1 MFNKRNPMK
10 YFSGSV
16 FARLPL
22 YKLIA
27 GGSAAVLTTSI
38 GLGVFAAS
46 FTPAPLPEATP
57 TPVPTQEPVATATP
71 TPTPEPAKEL
81 LVDVS
86 VVQQDVGVQLYTL
99 AEQTQETAE
108 AAAPEDEEEQ
118 TPEKLPL
125 LGVEAT
131 ITLTDAEGQSAD
143 YALDTETG
151 TALAED
157 VDPGEYTVEVQPI
170 EGYLLPERTTVTVE
184 EKVVYKADVE
194 AVKDKIVQASEVNE
208 SAEDSAVNT
217 AGAAPI
223 VNEVTDTVQYAESS
237 TESTGT
243 TTTYTAKLSSSGYLL
258 LQDGTETPYLP
269 VYKDG
274 TQELIGAKRDANYT
288 GTRNMSV
295 WLPGAADSIVNL
307 GGTRRTMAMAH
318 RTDDGAQEVM
328 PLDENTPAPSLN
340 AEGDTVTVTPPAEDS
355 VSEPQVTPEP
365 TAAPTPA
372 PTATPTPAPTAA
384 PTPAPTATPTPAPTA
399 TPTPA
404 PTATPTPAPTAT
416 PTPAP
421 TATPA
426 PTVTPTP
433 TPTVTPTPVPT
444 EEPTDPTASFPDE
457 IEASAL
463 AGYGFDVSSTEKTEY
478 VYTGW
483 QEIDGV
489 TYYYDPATHQPVTGN
504 QVIQGNVY
512 TFGADGALNRT
523 SRGIDVSK
531 FQGTIDWNAV
541 KADGITFAI
550 IRCGYRG
557 YGTGALV
564 EDSTY
569 RRNIQGAINAGLRV
583 GVYFY
588 SQAINEAEAV
598 EEASMV
604 LSLVSGYSLPLGVY
618 YDTESVAGG
627 RANAI
632 SAAQRTACAVA
643 FCETIRNAGYQA
655 GVYSY
660 ASWFYNALNF
670 ANISKY
676 NIWIAQYRDTLSFNY
691 KYNIWQ
697 YTGSG
702 RVNGISTAVD
712 MNIG

>member
-10 YFSGSV
+10 YFSGNA

-22 YKLIA
+22 YKLVA
-27 GGSAAVLTTSI
+27 GSSAVVLTASI

-46 FTPAPLPEATP
+46 FVPGQLPEATP
-57 TPVPTQEPVATATP
+57 TPEPVVTATP
-71 TPTPEPAKEL
+71 APTPTATPVPDIEL
-81 LVDVS
+81 LADIS
-86 VVQQDVGVQLYTL
+86 VIQQDVGVQLYTM
-99 AEQTQETAE
+99 EQTTAE
-108 AAAPEDEEEQ
+108 SAQ
-118 TPEKLPL
+118 TPSPTPSGESDGEEASGKIPL
-125 LGVEAT
+125 TGVAAT
-131 ITLTDAEGQSAD
+131 VTLTDSEGKTTD
-143 YALDTETG
+143 YAVDTENG

-157 VDPGEYTVEVQPI
+157 VEPGDYTVTIQPI
-170 EGYLLPERTTVTVE
+170 EGYVVPESTTVTVA
-184 EKVVYKADVE
+184 EKVVYKADVN
-194 AVKDKIVQASEVNE
+194 AVKDKIMQSSQVNE

-223 VNEVTDTVQYAESS
+223 AEEVTDTVQYADSAKE
-237 TESTGT
+237 EKGRT
-243 TTTYTAKLSSSGYLL
+243 TVYTAKLSSSGHLL
-258 LQDGTETPYLP
+258 FTDGSESPYLP

-274 TQELIGAKRDANYT
+274 TQELTGAQRDPNVSTNSA
-288 GTRNMSV
+288 MSV

-307 GGTRRTMAMAH
+307 GSTGRTMSMAH
-318 RTDDGAQEVM
+318 RTSEGTASSDASLLDSGESTPTPEATVSPAPEQSPAPQEST
-328 PLDENTPAPSLN
+328 TPAP
-340 AEGDTVTVTPPAEDS
+340 TT
-355 VSEPQVTPEP
+355 TPEP
-365 TAAPTPA
+365 TAAPTPE
-372 PTATPTPAPTAA
+372 PTVTPEPTPEVTATPTP
-384 PTPAPTATPTPAPTA
+384 TPTPAPTA
-399 TPTPA
+399 TPTPT
-404 PTATPTPAPTAT
+404 PEVTATP
-416 PTPAP
+416 
-421 TATPA
+421 
-426 PTVTPTP
+426 
-433 TPTVTPTPVPT
+433 VPSQ
-444 EEPTDPTASFPDE
+444 DPTAGWPDA
-457 IEASAL
+457 IEASKL
-463 AGYGFDVSSTEKTEY
+463 AEYKFDVTATEKIEY

-483 QEIDGV
+483 QEIDGA
-489 TYYYDPATHQPVTGN
+489 TYYYDPATHEAVTGN
-504 QVIQGNVY
+504 QVIQGDVY

-523 SRGIDVSK
+523 ARGIDVSK
-531 FQGTIDWNAV
+531 FQGNIDWNAV

-569 RRNIQGAINAGLRV
+569 RKNIQGAINAGLKV

-632 SAAQRTACAVA
+632 SANERTACAVA
-643 FCETIRNAGYQA
+643 FCETIRNAGYKA

-676 NIWIAQYRDTLSFNY
+676 NTWIAQYRDTLSFNY

>member
-10 YFSGSV
+10 YFSGNA

-22 YKLIA
+22 YKLVA
-27 GGSAAVLTTSI
+27 GGSAAVLTASI

-46 FTPAPLPEATP
+46 FTPVPAPE
-57 TPVPTQEPVATATP
+57 ATP
-71 TPTPEPAKEL
+71 TPTPEPVATPTPTPEPTPEPDVEL
-81 LVDVS
+81 LADVS

-99 AEQTQETAE
+99 AEQTEESAAE
-108 AAAPEDEEEQ
+108 LQATPGAKDGED

-125 LGVEAT
+125 TGVEAT
-131 ITLTDAEGQSAD
+131 VTLTDSEGETAD
-143 YALDTETG
+143 YAVDTETG

-157 VDPGEYTVEVQPI
+157 VDPGEYTVTVQPI
-170 EGYLLPERTTVTVE
+170 EGYLVPESTTVTVQ

-194 AVKDKIVQASEVNE
+194 AVKDKIVQANQVNE

-223 VNEVTDTVQYAESS
+223 AEEVTDTVQYAESAAEEKGK
-237 TESTGT
+237 TV
-243 TTTYTAKLSSSGYLL
+243 TYTAKLSSSGHLML
-258 LQDGTETPYLP
+258 SDGSETAYLP

-274 TQELIGAKRDANYT
+274 TQELVGAKRDGGYAPNS
-288 GTRNMSV
+288 NMSL
-295 WLPGAADSIVNL
+295 WLPGAADSIVTL
-307 GGTRRTMAMAH
+307 GNTGRTMQMAH
-318 RTDDGAQEVM
+318 RTDDGTQLLAEGEASPAPSDSGSETVATPTPEVT
-328 PLDENTPAPSLN
+328 PIPTPTVAPTPEVAPTPTPTVAPTPEVTATPTPVPTEAPTPVPTATPAP
-340 AEGDTVTVTPPAEDS
+340 TPAP
-355 VSEPQVTPEP
+355 TPV
-365 TAAPTPA
+365 PTPA
-372 PTATPTPAPTAA
+372 PTATPVPTAA
-384 PTPAPTATPTPAPTA
+384 PTATPS
-399 TPTPA
+399 
-404 PTATPTPAPTAT
+404 
-416 PTPAP
+416 
-421 TATPA
+421 
-426 PTVTPTP
+426 
-433 TPTVTPTPVPT
+433 
-444 EEPTDPTASFPDE
+444 DPTAGWPDE

-463 AGYGFDVSSTEKTEY
+463 AGYGFDVTSTEKVEY

-489 TYYYDPATHQPVTGN
+489 TYYYDPVTHEPVTGN
-504 QVIQGNVY
+504 QVIQGDVY

-531 FQGTIDWNAV
+531 FQGVIDWNAV

-569 RRNIQGAINAGLRV
+569 RQNIQGAINAGLKV

-632 SAAQRTACAVA
+632 SAAERTACAVA
-643 FCETIRNAGYQA
+643 FCETIRNAGYKA

-702 RVNGISTAVD
+702 RVNGINTAVD

>member
-10 YFSGSV
+10 YFSGNA

-22 YKLIA
+22 YKLVA
-27 GGSAAVLTTSI
+27 GGSAAVLTASI

-46 FTPAPLPEATP
+46 FTPMAAPEPTPEPTPAPVVTP
-57 TPVPTQEPVATATP
+57 TPTP
-71 TPTPEPAKEL
+71 EPTPEPAKEL
-81 LVDVS
+81 LADVS

-99 AEQTQETAE
+99 AEQTEE
-108 AAAPEDEEEQ
+108 SAA
-118 TPEKLPL
+118 TPEPTPQDDQGEETSDKVPL

-131 ITLTDAEGQSAD
+131 ITLTDGEGQTTD

-157 VDPGEYTVEVQPI
+157 VDPGEYTVTVQPI
-170 EGYLLPERTTVTVE
+170 EGYLVPESTTVTVQ

-194 AVKDKIVQASEVNE
+194 AVKEKIVQASEVNE

-223 VNEVTDTVQYAESS
+223 AEEVTDTVQYAESDKQ
-237 TESTGT
+237 ETGK
-243 TTTYTAKLSSSGYLL
+243 TTTYTAKLSSSGHLL
-258 LQDGTETPYLP
+258 LKDGTETAYLP

-274 TQELIGAKRDANYT
+274 TQELIGAKRDSSYAPNSA
-288 GTRNMSV
+288 MSV

-307 GGTRRTMAMAH
+307 GSTGRTMSMAH
-318 RTDDGAQEVM
+318 RTDANPEVVM
-328 PLDENTPAPSLN
+328 LEETASPAP
-340 AEGDTVTVTPPAEDS
+340 AESG
-355 VSEPQVTPEP
+355 SET
-365 TAAPTPA
+365 TTPA
-372 PTATPTPAPTAA
+372 PTAEQTATPAPTQEPTPVPTPEATPTPAPT
-384 PTPAPTATPTPAPTA
+384 PE
-399 TPTPA
+399 
-404 PTATPTPAPTAT
+404 
-416 PTPAP
+416 
-421 TATPA
+421 
-426 PTVTPTP
+426 
-433 TPTVTPTPVPT
+433 VTPTPVPT
-444 EEPTDPTASFPDE
+444 QAPTPAPTPVPTPEVTPTPVPTQTPTPTPVVTPAPTPNDPTASFPEE

-463 AGYGFDVSSTEKTEY
+463 EGYGFDVISSEKTEY

-483 QEIDGV
+483 QEIDGA
-489 TYYYDPATHQPVTGN
+489 TYYYDPATHEPVTGN
-504 QVIQGNVY
+504 QVIQGDVY

-569 RRNIQGAINAGLRV
+569 RRNIQGAINAGLKV

-627 RANAI
+627 RANSI
-632 SAAQRTACAVA
+632 SAAERTACAVA
-643 FCETIRNAGYQA
+643 FCETIRNAGYRA

-676 NIWIAQYRDTLSFNY
+676 NIWIAQYRDTLSFSY

>member
-1 MFNKRNPMK
+1 M
-10 YFSGSV
+10 
-16 FARLPL
+16 
-22 YKLIA
+22 
-27 GGSAAVLTTSI
+27 
-38 GLGVFAAS
+38 
-46 FTPAPLPEATP
+46 
-57 TPVPTQEPVATATP
+57 
-71 TPTPEPAKEL
+71 
-81 LVDVS
+81 S

-99 AEQTQETAE
+99 AEQTEE
-108 AAAPEDEEEQ
+108 SAA
-118 TPEKLPL
+118 TPEPTPQDDQGEETSDKVPL

-131 ITLTDAEGQSAD
+131 ITLTDGEGQTTD

-157 VDPGEYTVEVQPI
+157 VDPGEYTVTVQPI
-170 EGYLLPERTTVTVE
+170 EGYLVPESTTVTVQ

-194 AVKDKIVQASEVNE
+194 AVKEKIVQASEVNE

-223 VNEVTDTVQYAESS
+223 AEEVTDTVQYAESDKQ
-237 TESTGT
+237 ETGK
-243 TTTYTAKLSSSGYLL
+243 TTTYTAKLSSSGHLL
-258 LQDGTETPYLP
+258 LKDGTETAYLP

-274 TQELIGAKRDANYT
+274 TQELIGAKRDSSYAPNSA
-288 GTRNMSV
+288 MSV

-307 GGTRRTMAMAH
+307 GSTGRTMSMAH
-318 RTDDGAQEVM
+318 RTDANPEVVM
-328 PLDENTPAPSLN
+328 LEETASPAP
-340 AEGDTVTVTPPAEDS
+340 AESG
-355 VSEPQVTPEP
+355 SET
-365 TAAPTPA
+365 TTPA
-372 PTATPTPAPTAA
+372 PTAEQTATPAPPQEPTPVPTPEATPTPAPT
-384 PTPAPTATPTPAPTA
+384 PE
-399 TPTPA
+399 
-404 PTATPTPAPTAT
+404 
-416 PTPAP
+416 
-421 TATPA
+421 
-426 PTVTPTP
+426 
-433 TPTVTPTPVPT
+433 VTPTPVPT
-444 EEPTDPTASFPDE
+444 QAPTPTPTPVPTPEVTPTPVPTQTPTPTPVVTPAPTPNDPTASFPEE

-463 AGYGFDVSSTEKTEY
+463 EGYGFDVTSSEKTEY

-483 QEIDGV
+483 QEIDGA
-489 TYYYDPATHQPVTGN
+489 TYYYDPATHEPVTGN
-504 QVIQGNVY
+504 QVIQGDVY

-569 RRNIQGAINAGLRV
+569 RRNIQGAINAGLKV

-627 RANAI
+627 RANSI
-632 SAAQRTACAVA
+632 SAAERTACAVA
-643 FCETIRNAGYQA
+643 FCETIRNAGYRA

-676 NIWIAQYRDTLSFNY
+676 NIWIAQYRDTLSFSY

>member
-10 YFSGSV
+10 YFSGNA

-22 YKLIA
+22 YKLVA
-27 GGSAAVLTTSI
+27 GSSAVVLTASI

-46 FTPAPLPEATP
+46 FVPGQAPEATP
-57 TPVPTQEPVATATP
+57 TPEPVVTATP
-71 TPTPEPAKEL
+71 TPSPTPEPDVEL
-81 LVDVS
+81 LADIS
-86 VVQQDVGVQLYTL
+86 VIQQDVGVQLYTM
-99 AEQTQETAE
+99 
-108 AAAPEDEEEQ
+108 EEQ
-118 TPEKLPL
+118 TAENAQTPSPTPSDAAGADETKESLMEGKIPL
-125 LGVEAT
+125 VGVAAT
-131 ITLTDAEGQSAD
+131 VTLTDSEGEATD
-143 YALDTETG
+143 YAVDIETG
-151 TALAED
+151 TALAEE
-157 VDPGEYTVEVQPI
+157 VEPGEYTVTIQPI
-170 EGYLLPERTTVTVE
+170 EGYIVPESTTVTVE
-184 EKVVYKADVE
+184 EKVVYQADVD
-194 AVKDKIVQASEVNE
+194 AVKDKIMQSSQVNE

-217 AGAAPI
+217 AGSAPI
-223 VNEVTDTVQYAESS
+223 AEEVTDTVQYAESAKEEKS
-237 TESTGT
+237 RT
-243 TTTYTAKLSSSGYLL
+243 TVYTAKLSSSGHLL
-258 LQDGTETPYLP
+258 FNDGQESPYLP

-274 TQELIGAKRDANYT
+274 TQELTGATRDSGYT
-288 GTRNMSV
+288 GYSAMSV

-307 GGTRRTMAMAH
+307 GGTSRTMSMAH
-318 RTDDGAQEVM
+318 RTDDGAMVLE
-328 PLDENTPAPSLN
+328 
-340 AEGDTVTVTPPAEDS
+340 EGNGS
-355 VSEPQVTPEP
+355 
-365 TAAPTPA
+365 
-372 PTATPTPAPTAA
+372 TATPNPETTPTAE
-384 PTPAPTATPTPAPTA
+384 PSPSTE
-399 TPTPA
+399 
-404 PTATPTPAPTAT
+404 
-416 PTPAP
+416 
-421 TATPA
+421 
-426 PTVTPTP
+426 P
-433 TPTVTPTPVPT
+433 TPTVTPTPEPTATPTPTPTATPIVTPTATPTPTPSQTATPVPT
-444 EEPTDPTASFPDE
+444 EAPTPTPAKDPTADWPST
-457 IEASAL
+457 IEASKL
-463 AGYGFDVSSTEKTEY
+463 AEYNFAVTSTEKIEY

-483 QEIDGV
+483 QQIDGV
-489 TYYYDPATHQPVTGN
+489 TYYYDPVTHEPVTGN
-504 QVIQGNVY
+504 QVIQGDVY

-523 SRGIDVSK
+523 ARGIDVSK

-569 RRNIQGAINAGLRV
+569 RQNIQGAINAGLKV

-643 FCETIRNAGYQA
+643 FCETIRNAGYKA

>member
-10 YFSGSV
+10 YFSGNA

-22 YKLIA
+22 YKLVA
-27 GGSAAVLTTSI
+27 GSSAVVLTASI

-46 FTPAPLPEATP
+46 FVPGQAPEATP
-57 TPVPTQEPVATATP
+57 TPEPVVTATP
-71 TPTPEPAKEL
+71 TPSPTPEPDVEL
-81 LVDVS
+81 LADIS
-86 VVQQDVGVQLYTL
+86 VIQQDVGVQLYTM
-99 AEQTQETAE
+99 
-108 AAAPEDEEEQ
+108 EEQ
-118 TPEKLPL
+118 TAENAQTPSPTPSDAAGADETEESLMEGKIPL
-125 LGVEAT
+125 VGVAAT
-131 ITLTDAEGQSAD
+131 VTLTDSEGEATD
-143 YALDTETG
+143 YAVDTETG
-151 TALAED
+151 TALAEE
-157 VDPGEYTVEVQPI
+157 VEPGEYTVTIQPI
-170 EGYLLPERTTVTVE
+170 EGYIVPESTTVTVE
-184 EKVVYKADVE
+184 EKVVYQADVD
-194 AVKDKIVQASEVNE
+194 AVKDKIMQSSQVNE

-217 AGAAPI
+217 AGSAPI
-223 VNEVTDTVQYAESS
+223 AEEVTDTVQYAESAKEEKS
-237 TESTGT
+237 RT
-243 TTTYTAKLSSSGYLL
+243 TVYTAKLSSSGHLL
-258 LQDGTETPYLP
+258 FNDGQESPYLP

-274 TQELIGAKRDANYT
+274 TQELTGATRDSGYT
-288 GTRNMSV
+288 GYSAMSV

-307 GGTRRTMAMAH
+307 GGTSRTMSMAH
-318 RTDDGAQEVM
+318 RTDDGAMVLE
-328 PLDENTPAPSLN
+328 
-340 AEGDTVTVTPPAEDS
+340 EGNGS
-355 VSEPQVTPEP
+355 
-365 TAAPTPA
+365 
-372 PTATPTPAPTAA
+372 TATPNPETTPTAE
-384 PTPAPTATPTPAPTA
+384 PSPSTE
-399 TPTPA
+399 
-404 PTATPTPAPTAT
+404 
-416 PTPAP
+416 
-421 TATPA
+421 
-426 PTVTPTP
+426 P
-433 TPTVTPTPVPT
+433 TPTVTPTPEPTATPTPTPTATPTVTPTATPTPTPSQTATPVPT
-444 EEPTDPTASFPDE
+444 EAPTPTPAKDPTADWPST
-457 IEASAL
+457 IEASKL
-463 AGYGFDVSSTEKTEY
+463 AEYNFAVTSTEKIEY

-483 QEIDGV
+483 QQIDGV
-489 TYYYDPATHQPVTGN
+489 TYYYDPVTHEPVTGN
-504 QVIQGNVY
+504 QVIQGDVY

-523 SRGIDVSK
+523 ARGIDVSK

-569 RRNIQGAINAGLRV
+569 RQNIQGAINAGLKV

-632 SAAQRTACAVA
+632 SAAQRTACALA
-643 FCETIRNAGYQA
+643 FCETIRNAGYKA

>member
-10 YFSGSV
+10 YFSGSA

-22 YKLIA
+22 YKLVA
-27 GGSAAVLTTSI
+27 GGSAAVLTASI

-46 FTPAPLPEATP
+46 FVPGPAPEATP
-57 TPVPTQEPVATATP
+57 TPAPVATPTATP
-71 TPTPEPAKEL
+71 EPTPEPDIEL
-81 LVDVS
+81 LADIS
-86 VVQQDVGVQLYTL
+86 VIQQDVGVQLYTL
-99 AEQTQETAE
+99 PDQTAE
-108 AAAPEDEEEQ
+108 SAQ
-118 TPEKLPL
+118 TPSPTPEEDGEDTDMTGKIPL
-125 LGVEAT
+125 TGVEAT
-131 ITLTDAEGQSAD
+131 VTLTDAEGEATD
-143 YALDTETG
+143 YAVDTETG

-157 VDPGEYTVEVQPI
+157 VEPGDYTVTVQPI
-170 EGYLLPERTTVTVE
+170 EGYVVPESATVTVE
-184 EKVVYKADVE
+184 EKVVYKADVD
-194 AVKDKIVQASEVNE
+194 AVKDKILQSSQVNE

-217 AGAAPI
+217 AGSAPI
-223 VNEVTDTVQYAESS
+223 AEEVTDTVQYAESS
-237 TESTGT
+237 KEEKGRV
-243 TTTYTAKLSSSGYLL
+243 TTYTAKLSSSGHLL
-258 LQDGTETPYLP
+258 LSNGSESPYLP
-269 VYKDG
+269 IYKDG
-274 TQELIGAKRDANYT
+274 TKELTGAKRDSGYT
-288 GTRNMSV
+288 GYSTMSV
-295 WLPGAADSIVNL
+295 WMPGAADSIVLL
-307 GGTRRTMAMAH
+307 GENGRTMSMAH
-318 RTDDGAQEVM
+318 RTDDGAAV
-328 PLDENTPAPSLN
+328 L
-340 AEGDTVTVTPPAEDS
+340 AEGEETQASPTPEVTPSAEPTP
-355 VSEPQVTPEP
+355 EVTPEP
-365 TAAPTPA
+365 T
-372 PTATPTPAPTAA
+372 PTATPTPTPSPTA
-384 PTPAPTATPTPAPTA
+384 TPTPTPAPTA

-404 PTATPTPAPTAT
+404 PTATPTPAPTQ
-416 PTPAP
+416 AP
-421 TATPA
+421 TATPN
-426 PTVTPTP
+426 
-433 TPTVTPTPVPT
+433 
-444 EEPTDPTASFPDE
+444 DPTAGWPNE

-463 AGYGFDVSSTEKTEY
+463 AGYGFDVTSTEKIEY
-478 VYTGW
+478 IYTGW
-483 QEIDGV
+483 QEIDGA
-489 TYYYDPATHQPVTGN
+489 TYYYDPVTHEPVTGN
-504 QVIQGNVY
+504 QVIQGDVY

-523 SRGIDVSK
+523 ARGIDVSK

-569 RRNIQGAINAGLRV
+569 RRNIQGAINAGLKV

-632 SAAQRTACAVA
+632 SATQRTACAVA
-643 FCETIRNAGYQA
+643 FCETIRNAGYKA

>member
-10 YFSGSV
+10 YFSGNA

-22 YKLIA
+22 YKLVA
-27 GGSAAVLTTSI
+27 GSSAVVLTASI

-46 FTPAPLPEATP
+46 FVPGQAPEATP
-57 TPVPTQEPVATATP
+57 TPEPVVTATP
-71 TPTPEPAKEL
+71 TPSPTPEPDVEL
-81 LVDVS
+81 LADIS
-86 VVQQDVGVQLYTL
+86 VIQQDVGVQLYTM
-99 AEQTQETAE
+99 
-108 AAAPEDEEEQ
+108 EEQ
-118 TPEKLPL
+118 TAENAQTPSPTPSDAAGADETEESLMEGKIPL
-125 LGVEAT
+125 VGVAAT
-131 ITLTDAEGQSAD
+131 VTLTDSEGEATD
-143 YALDTETG
+143 YAVDTETG
-151 TALAED
+151 TALAEE
-157 VDPGEYTVEVQPI
+157 VEPGEYTVTIQPI
-170 EGYLLPERTTVTVE
+170 EGYIVPESTTATVE
-184 EKVVYKADVE
+184 EKVVYQADVD
-194 AVKDKIVQASEVNE
+194 AVKDKIMQSSQVNE

-217 AGAAPI
+217 AGSAPI
-223 VNEVTDTVQYAESS
+223 AEEVTDTVQYAESAKEEKS
-237 TESTGT
+237 RT
-243 TTTYTAKLSSSGYLL
+243 TVYTAKLSSSGHLL
-258 LQDGTETPYLP
+258 FNDGQESPYLP

-274 TQELIGAKRDANYT
+274 TQELTGATRDSGYT
-288 GTRNMSV
+288 GYSAMSV

-307 GGTRRTMAMAH
+307 GGTSRTMSMAH
-318 RTDDGAQEVM
+318 RTDDGAMVLE
-328 PLDENTPAPSLN
+328 EGNGSTATPNPETTPTAEPSPST
-340 AEGDTVTVTPPAEDS
+340 EPTPTVTP
-355 VSEPQVTPEP
+355 TPEP
-365 TAAPTPA
+365 TA
-372 PTATPTPAPTAA
+372 
-384 PTPAPTATPTPAPTA
+384 
-399 TPTPA
+399 
-404 PTATPTPAPTAT
+404 
-416 PTPAP
+416 
-421 TATPA
+421 
-426 PTVTPTP
+426 TPTP
-433 TPTVTPTPVPT
+433 TPTVTPTVTPTATPTATPTPTPSQTATPVPT
-444 EEPTDPTASFPDE
+444 EAPTPTPAKDPTADWPST
-457 IEASAL
+457 IEASKL
-463 AGYGFDVSSTEKTEY
+463 AEYNFAVTSTEKIEY

-483 QEIDGV
+483 QQIDGV
-489 TYYYDPATHQPVTGN
+489 TYYYDPVTHEPVTGN
-504 QVIQGNVY
+504 QVIQGDVY

-523 SRGIDVSK
+523 ARGIDVSK

-569 RRNIQGAINAGLRV
+569 RQNIQGAINAGLKV

-643 FCETIRNAGYQA
+643 FCETIRNAGYKA

>member
-10 YFSGSV
+10 YFSGNA

-22 YKLIA
+22 YKLVA
-27 GGSAAVLTTSI
+27 GSSAVVLTASI

-46 FTPAPLPEATP
+46 FVPGQAPEATP
-57 TPVPTQEPVATATP
+57 TPEPVVTATP
-71 TPTPEPAKEL
+71 TPSPTPEPDVEL
-81 LVDVS
+81 LADIS
-86 VVQQDVGVQLYTL
+86 VIQQDVGVQLYTM
-99 AEQTQETAE
+99 
-108 AAAPEDEEEQ
+108 EEQ
-118 TPEKLPL
+118 TAENAQTPSPTPSDAAGADETEESLMEGKIPL
-125 LGVEAT
+125 VGVAAT
-131 ITLTDAEGQSAD
+131 VTLTDSEGEATD
-143 YALDTETG
+143 YAVDTETG
-151 TALAED
+151 TALAEE
-157 VDPGEYTVEVQPI
+157 VEPGEYTVTIQPI
-170 EGYLLPERTTVTVE
+170 EGYIVPESTTVTVE
-184 EKVVYKADVE
+184 EKVVYQADVD
-194 AVKDKIVQASEVNE
+194 AVKDKIMQSSQVNE

-217 AGAAPI
+217 AGSAPI
-223 VNEVTDTVQYAESS
+223 AEEVTDTVQYAESAKEEKS
-237 TESTGT
+237 RT
-243 TTTYTAKLSSSGYLL
+243 TVYTAKLSSSGHLL
-258 LQDGTETPYLP
+258 FNDGQESPYLP

-274 TQELIGAKRDANYT
+274 TQELTGATRDSGYT
-288 GTRNMSV
+288 GYSAMSV

-307 GGTRRTMAMAH
+307 GGTSRTMSMAH
-318 RTDDGAQEVM
+318 RTDDGAMVLE
-328 PLDENTPAPSLN
+328 
-340 AEGDTVTVTPPAEDS
+340 EGNES
-355 VSEPQVTPEP
+355 
-365 TAAPTPA
+365 
-372 PTATPTPAPTAA
+372 TATPNPETTPTAE
-384 PTPAPTATPTPAPTA
+384 PSPSTE
-399 TPTPA
+399 
-404 PTATPTPAPTAT
+404 
-416 PTPAP
+416 
-421 TATPA
+421 
-426 PTVTPTP
+426 P
-433 TPTVTPTPVPT
+433 TPTVTPTPEPTATPTPTPTATPTVTPTATPTPTPSQTATPVPT
-444 EEPTDPTASFPDE
+444 EAPTPTPAKDPTADWPST
-457 IEASAL
+457 IEASKL
-463 AGYGFDVSSTEKTEY
+463 AEYNFAVTSTEKIEY

-483 QEIDGV
+483 QQIDGV
-489 TYYYDPATHQPVTGN
+489 TYYYDPVTHEPVTGN
-504 QVIQGNVY
+504 QVIQGDVY

-523 SRGIDVSK
+523 ARGIDVSK

-569 RRNIQGAINAGLRV
+569 RQNIQGAINAGLKV

-643 FCETIRNAGYQA
+643 FCETIRNAGYKA

>member
-10 YFSGSV
+10 YFSGNA

-22 YKLIA
+22 YKLVA
-27 GGSAAVLTTSI
+27 GSSAVVLTASI

-46 FTPAPLPEATP
+46 FVPGPAPEATP
-57 TPVPTQEPVATATP
+57 TPEPVVTATP
-71 TPTPEPAKEL
+71 TPSPTPEPDIAL
-81 LVDVS
+81 LADIS
-86 VVQQDVGVQLYTL
+86 VIQQDVGVQLYTM
-99 AEQTQETAE
+99 EQTTAE
-108 AAAPEDEEEQ
+108 SAQTPSPSPSAQPEEEAAG
-118 TPEKLPL
+118 KIPL
-125 LGVEAT
+125 TGVEAT
-131 ITLTDAEGQSAD
+131 VTLTDSEGKATD
-143 YALDTETG
+143 YAVDTETG
-151 TALAED
+151 TALAEE
-157 VDPGEYTVEVQPI
+157 VDPGDYTVTIQPI
-170 EGYLLPERTTVTVE
+170 DGYVVPESTTVTVE
-184 EKVVYKADVE
+184 EKVVYKADVN
-194 AVKDKIVQASEVNE
+194 AVKDKIMQSSQVNE

-223 VNEVTDTVQYAESS
+223 AEEVTDTVQYADSAKEEKSR
-237 TESTGT
+237 T
-243 TTTYTAKLSSSGYLL
+243 TVYTAKLSSSGHLL
-258 LQDGTETPYLP
+258 FTDGSESSYLP

-274 TQELIGAKRDANYT
+274 TQELTGAKRDSSYSAYSA
-288 GTRNMSV
+288 MSV

-307 GGTRRTMAMAH
+307 GSTGRTMSMAH
-318 RTDDGAQEVM
+318 RT
-328 PLDENTPAPSLN
+328 S
-340 AEGDTVTVTPPAEDS
+340 EG
-355 VSEPQVTPEP
+355 
-365 TAAPTPA
+365 TASGEIDLLGEEGETNETPA
-372 PTATPTPAPTAA
+372 PTATVAPTEV
-384 PTPAPTATPTPAPTA
+384 PATPTPTPEATATA
-399 TPTPA
+399 TPEPTPEV
-404 PTATPTPAPTAT
+404 PPTPTPTAE
-416 PTPAP
+416 
-421 TATPA
+421 
-426 PTVTPTP
+426 PTP
-433 TPTVTPTPVPT
+433 TPTVTPTPTPVVTATPT
-444 EEPTDPTASFPDE
+444 PSQDPTAGWPDS
-457 IEASAL
+457 IEASKL
-463 AGYGFDVSSTEKTEY
+463 AEYKFAVTSTEKIEY

-483 QEIDGV
+483 QEIDGA
-489 TYYYDPATHQPVTGN
+489 TYYYDPATHEPVTGN
-504 QVIQGNVY
+504 QVIQGDVY

-523 SRGIDVSK
+523 ARGIDVSK
-531 FQGTIDWNAV
+531 FQGNIDWNAV

-569 RRNIQGAINAGLRV
+569 RKNIQGAINAGLKV

-632 SAAQRTACAVA
+632 SANERTACAVA
-643 FCETIRNAGYQA
+643 FCETIRNAGYKA

-676 NIWIAQYRDTLSFNY
+676 NTWIAQYRDTLSFNY

>member
-10 YFSGSV
+10 YFSGNA

-22 YKLIA
+22 YKLVA
-27 GGSAAVLTTSI
+27 GSSAVVLTASI

-46 FTPAPLPEATP
+46 FVPGQAPETTP
-57 TPVPTQEPVATATP
+57 TPEPVVTATP
-71 TPTPEPAKEL
+71 TPLPTPEPDVEL
-81 LVDVS
+81 LADIS
-86 VVQQDVGVQLYTL
+86 VIQQDVGVQLYTM
-99 AEQTQETAE
+99 
-108 AAAPEDEEEQ
+108 EEQ
-118 TPEKLPL
+118 TAENAQTPSPTPSDAAGADETEESLMEGKIPL
-125 LGVEAT
+125 VGVAAT
-131 ITLTDAEGQSAD
+131 VTLTDSEGETTD
-143 YALDTETG
+143 YAVDTETG
-151 TALAED
+151 TALAEE
-157 VDPGEYTVEVQPI
+157 VEPGEYTVTIQPI
-170 EGYLLPERTTVTVE
+170 EGYIVPESTTVTVE
-184 EKVVYKADVE
+184 EKVVYQADVD
-194 AVKDKIVQASEVNE
+194 AVKDKIMQSSQVNE

-223 VNEVTDTVQYAESS
+223 AEEVTDTVQYAESAKEEKS
-237 TESTGT
+237 RT
-243 TTTYTAKLSSSGYLL
+243 TVYTAKLSSSGHLL
-258 LQDGTETPYLP
+258 FNDGQESPYLP

-274 TQELIGAKRDANYT
+274 TQELTGATRDSGYT
-288 GTRNMSV
+288 GYSAMSV

-307 GGTRRTMAMAH
+307 GGTSRTMSMAH
-318 RTDDGAQEVM
+318 RTDDGAMVLE
-328 PLDENTPAPSLN
+328 
-340 AEGDTVTVTPPAEDS
+340 EGNGS
-355 VSEPQVTPEP
+355 
-365 TAAPTPA
+365 
-372 PTATPTPAPTAA
+372 TATPNPETTPTAE
-384 PTPAPTATPTPAPTA
+384 PSPSTE
-399 TPTPA
+399 
-404 PTATPTPAPTAT
+404 
-416 PTPAP
+416 
-421 TATPA
+421 
-426 PTVTPTP
+426 P
-433 TPTVTPTPVPT
+433 TPTVTPTPEPTATPTPTPTATPTVTPTATPTPTPSQTATPVPT
-444 EEPTDPTASFPDE
+444 EAPTPTPAKDPTADWPST
-457 IEASAL
+457 IEASKL
-463 AGYGFDVSSTEKTEY
+463 AEYNFAVTSTEKIEY

-483 QEIDGV
+483 QQIDGV
-489 TYYYDPATHQPVTGN
+489 TYYYDPVTHEPVTGN
-504 QVIQGNVY
+504 QVIQGDVY

-523 SRGIDVSK
+523 ARGIDVSK

-569 RRNIQGAINAGLRV
+569 RQNIQGAINAGLKV

-643 FCETIRNAGYQA
+643 FCETIRNAGYKA

>member
-10 YFSGSV
+10 YFSGSA

-22 YKLIA
+22 YKLVA
-27 GGSAAVLTTSI
+27 GGSAAVLTASI

-46 FTPAPLPEATP
+46 FVPGPAPEATP
-57 TPVPTQEPVATATP
+57 TPAPVATPTATP
-71 TPTPEPAKEL
+71 EPTPEPDIEL
-81 LVDVS
+81 LADIS
-86 VVQQDVGVQLYTL
+86 VIQQDVGVQLYTL
-99 AEQTQETAE
+99 PDQTAE
-108 AAAPEDEEEQ
+108 SAQ
-118 TPEKLPL
+118 TPSPTPTGDGEDTDMTGKIPL
-125 LGVEAT
+125 TSVEAT
-131 ITLTDAEGQSAD
+131 VTLTDAEGEATD
-143 YALDTETG
+143 YAVDTETG

-157 VDPGEYTVEVQPI
+157 VEPGDYTVTVQPI
-170 EGYLLPERTTVTVE
+170 EGYVVPESATVTVE
-184 EKVVYKADVE
+184 EKVVYKADVD
-194 AVKDKIVQASEVNE
+194 AVKDKILQSSQVNE

-217 AGAAPI
+217 AGSAPI
-223 VNEVTDTVQYAESS
+223 ADEVTDTVQYAESS
-237 TESTGT
+237 KEEKGRV
-243 TTTYTAKLSSSGYLL
+243 TTYTAKLSSSGHLL
-258 LQDGTETPYLP
+258 LSNGSESPYLP
-269 VYKDG
+269 IYKDG
-274 TQELIGAKRDANYT
+274 TKELTGAKRGSGYT
-288 GTRNMSV
+288 GYSTMSV
-295 WLPGAADSIVNL
+295 WMPGAADSIVLL
-307 GGTRRTMAMAH
+307 GENGRNMSMAH
-318 RTDDGAQEVM
+318 RTDDGTAV
-328 PLDENTPAPSLN
+328 L
-340 AEGDTVTVTPPAEDS
+340 AEGEENEASPTPEVTPSAEPTP
-355 VSEPQVTPEP
+355 EVTPEP
-365 TAAPTPA
+365 T
-372 PTATPTPAPTAA
+372 PTATPTPTPSPTA
-384 PTPAPTATPTPAPTA
+384 TPTPTPAPTA

-404 PTATPTPAPTAT
+404 PTATPTPAPTQ
-416 PTPAP
+416 AP
-421 TATPA
+421 TATPN
-426 PTVTPTP
+426 
-433 TPTVTPTPVPT
+433 
-444 EEPTDPTASFPDE
+444 DPTAGWPNE

-463 AGYGFDVSSTEKTEY
+463 AGYGFDVTSTEKIEY
-478 VYTGW
+478 IYTGW
-483 QEIDGV
+483 QEIDGA
-489 TYYYDPATHQPVTGN
+489 TYYYDPVTHEPVTGN
-504 QVIQGNVY
+504 QVIQGDVY

-523 SRGIDVSK
+523 ARGIDVSK
-531 FQGTIDWNAV
+531 FQGAIDWNAV

-569 RRNIQGAINAGLRV
+569 RRNIQGAINAGLKV

-632 SAAQRTACAVA
+632 SATQRTACAVA
-643 FCETIRNAGYQA
+643 FCETIRNAGYKA

>member
-10 YFSGSV
+10 YFSGSA

-22 YKLIA
+22 YKLVA
-27 GGSAAVLTTSI
+27 GGSAAVLTASI

-46 FTPAPLPEATP
+46 FVPGPAPEATP
-57 TPVPTQEPVATATP
+57 TPAPVATPTATP
-71 TPTPEPAKEL
+71 EPTPEPDIEL
-81 LVDVS
+81 LADIS
-86 VVQQDVGVQLYTL
+86 VIQQDVGVQLYTL
-99 AEQTQETAE
+99 PDQTAE
-108 AAAPEDEEEQ
+108 SAQ
-118 TPEKLPL
+118 TPSPTPTGDGEDTDMTGKIPL
-125 LGVEAT
+125 TGVEAT
-131 ITLTDAEGQSAD
+131 VTLTDAEGEATD
-143 YALDTETG
+143 YAVDTETG

-157 VDPGEYTVEVQPI
+157 VEPGDYTVTVQPI
-170 EGYLLPERTTVTVE
+170 EGYVVPESATVTVE
-184 EKVVYKADVE
+184 EKVVYKADVD
-194 AVKDKIVQASEVNE
+194 AVKDKILQSSQVNE

-217 AGAAPI
+217 AGSAPI
-223 VNEVTDTVQYAESS
+223 ADEVTDTVQYAESS
-237 TESTGT
+237 KEEKGRV
-243 TTTYTAKLSSSGYLL
+243 TTYTAKLSSSGHLL
-258 LQDGTETPYLP
+258 LSNGSESPYLP
-269 VYKDG
+269 IYKDG
-274 TQELIGAKRDANYT
+274 TKELTGAKRGSGYT
-288 GTRNMSV
+288 GYSTMSV
-295 WLPGAADSIVNL
+295 WMPGAADSIVLL
-307 GGTRRTMAMAH
+307 GENGRNMSMAH
-318 RTDDGAQEVM
+318 RTDDGTAV
-328 PLDENTPAPSLN
+328 L
-340 AEGDTVTVTPPAEDS
+340 AEGEENEASPTPEVTPSAEPTP
-355 VSEPQVTPEP
+355 EVTPEP
-365 TAAPTPA
+365 T
-372 PTATPTPAPTAA
+372 PTATPTPTPSPTA
-384 PTPAPTATPTPAPTA
+384 TPTPTPAPTA

-404 PTATPTPAPTAT
+404 PTATPTPAPTR
-416 PTPAP
+416 AP
-421 TATPA
+421 TATPN
-426 PTVTPTP
+426 
-433 TPTVTPTPVPT
+433 
-444 EEPTDPTASFPDE
+444 DPTAGWPNE

-463 AGYGFDVSSTEKTEY
+463 AGYGFDVTSTEKIEY
-478 VYTGW
+478 IYTGW
-483 QEIDGV
+483 QEIDGA
-489 TYYYDPATHQPVTGN
+489 TYYYDPVTHEPVTGN
-504 QVIQGNVY
+504 QVIQGDVY

-523 SRGIDVSK
+523 ARGIDVSK
-531 FQGTIDWNAV
+531 FQGAIDWNAV

-569 RRNIQGAINAGLRV
+569 RRNIQGAINAGLKV

-632 SAAQRTACAVA
+632 SATQRTACAVA
-643 FCETIRNAGYQA
+643 FCETIRNAGYKA

>member
-10 YFSGSV
+10 YFSGNA

-22 YKLIA
+22 YKLVA
-27 GGSAAVLTTSI
+27 GSSAVVLTASI

-46 FTPAPLPEATP
+46 FVPGRLPEATP
-57 TPVPTQEPVATATP
+57 TPEPVVTATP
-71 TPTPEPAKEL
+71 VPTPTATPVPDIEL
-81 LVDVS
+81 MADIS
-86 VVQQDVGVQLYTL
+86 VIQQDVGVQLYTM
-99 AEQTQETAE
+99 EQTTAE
-108 AAAPEDEEEQ
+108 SAQ
-118 TPEKLPL
+118 TPSPTPSGESDGEETSGKIPL
-125 LGVEAT
+125 TGVAAT
-131 ITLTDAEGQSAD
+131 VTLTDSEGKTTD
-143 YALDTETG
+143 YAVDTENG

-157 VDPGEYTVEVQPI
+157 VEPGDYTVTIQPI
-170 EGYLLPERTTVTVE
+170 EGYVVPESTTVTVA
-184 EKVVYKADVE
+184 EKVVYKADVN
-194 AVKDKIVQASEVNE
+194 AVKDKIMQSSQVNE

-223 VNEVTDTVQYAESS
+223 AEEVTDTVQYADSAKE
-237 TESTGT
+237 EKGRT
-243 TTTYTAKLSSSGYLL
+243 TVYTAKLSSSGHLL
-258 LQDGTETPYLP
+258 FTDGSESPYLP

-274 TQELIGAKRDANYT
+274 TQELTGAQRDPNVSTNSA
-288 GTRNMSV
+288 MSV

-307 GGTRRTMAMAH
+307 GSTGRTMSMAH
-318 RTDDGAQEVM
+318 RTSEGTASSDASLLDSGESTPTPEATATVSPAPEQSPAPQEST
-328 PLDENTPAPSLN
+328 TPAP
-340 AEGDTVTVTPPAEDS
+340 TTTPD
-355 VSEPQVTPEP
+355 P
-365 TAAPTPA
+365 TAAPTPE
-372 PTATPTPAPTAA
+372 PTVTPEPTPEVTATP
-384 PTPAPTATPTPAPTA
+384 TPTPAPTA
-399 TPTPA
+399 TPTPT
-404 PTATPTPAPTAT
+404 PEVTATP
-416 PTPAP
+416 
-421 TATPA
+421 
-426 PTVTPTP
+426 
-433 TPTVTPTPVPT
+433 VPSQ
-444 EEPTDPTASFPDE
+444 DPTAGWPDA
-457 IEASAL
+457 IEASKL
-463 AGYGFDVSSTEKTEY
+463 AEYKFDVTATEKIEY

-483 QEIDGV
+483 QEIDGA
-489 TYYYDPATHQPVTGN
+489 TYYYDPATHEAVTGN
-504 QVIQGNVY
+504 QVIQGDVY

-523 SRGIDVSK
+523 ARGIDVSK
-531 FQGTIDWNAV
+531 FQGNIDWNAV

-569 RRNIQGAINAGLRV
+569 RKNIQGAINAGLKV

-632 SAAQRTACAVA
+632 SANERTACAVA
-643 FCETIRNAGYQA
+643 FCETIRNAGYKA

-676 NIWIAQYRDTLSFNY
+676 NTWIAQYRDTLSFNY